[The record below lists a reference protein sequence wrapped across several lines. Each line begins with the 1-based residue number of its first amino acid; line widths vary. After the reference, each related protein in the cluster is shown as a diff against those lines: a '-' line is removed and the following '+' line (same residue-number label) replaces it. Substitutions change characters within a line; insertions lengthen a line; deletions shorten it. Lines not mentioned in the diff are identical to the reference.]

1 MTTGKVKILEAFVKK
16 EDIPKVYK
24 SIAPI
29 YDLWGMLTET
39 KARKRCLELANIHD
53 GEKVLEV
60 AVGTGSTFIEIMK
73 RNPKGQIHGIDLTE
87 QMLSRAKKKA
97 EKLGHKNYSLELGDA
112 YHLTYPDGVFDLVMN
127 NYMFDLLPEGD
138 FPKVLNEFKR
148 VLRSGGR
155 LIMGNMTKPL
165 HWYNSAFELVYRI
178 HPPLLGGCRGV
189 YLLPYLESAGFTD
202 LHREYMTQMTYPTE
216 VIYGVK
222 PKTT

>member
-1 MTTGKVKILEAFVKK
+1 MTTGKVKILKAFVKK
-16 EDIPKVYK
+16 DDIPKVYK

-60 AVGTGSTFIEIMK
+60 AVGTGSTFIEILK
-73 RNPKGQIHGIDLTE
+73 RNPNGHIHGIDITE

-97 EKLGHKNYSLELGDA
+97 EKLNHKNYSLALGDA
-112 YHLTYPDGVFDLVMN
+112 YNLTYPDAMFDLVMN
-127 NYMFDLLPEGD
+127 NYMFDLLPEEA
-138 FPKVLNEFKR
+138 FHKVLNEFKR
-148 VLRSGGR
+148 VLHPGGR
-155 LIMGNMTKPL
+155 LIMANMAKGL
-165 HWYNSAFELVYRI
+165 HWYNSVFELAYRI

-222 PKTT
+222 PRTT